1 VHLPHEGVLPS
12 HLIFLFR
19 HVKQAFLYPD
29 WFLRF
34 VVWGPESLV
43 SSSGVK
49 DIFFAEV
56 AELVDAEKRSLD
68 DVFEA
73 IGGGVIDPATIR

>member
-1 VHLPHEGVLPS
+1 M
-12 HLIFLFR
+12 
-19 HVKQAFLYPD
+19 
-29 WFLRF
+29 
-34 VVWGPESLV
+34 VWGPESLV